1 MNLLLSIVG
10 LILVVAL
17 SVSENHKASSQFD
30 NSLAAQSNFGGKY
43 R

>member
-1 MNLLLSIVG
+1 MQLLMTIIG

-17 SVSENHKASSQFD
+17 SVSENHKASTPFD
-30 NSLAAQSNFGGKY
+30 NSLAAQSNFGGNY